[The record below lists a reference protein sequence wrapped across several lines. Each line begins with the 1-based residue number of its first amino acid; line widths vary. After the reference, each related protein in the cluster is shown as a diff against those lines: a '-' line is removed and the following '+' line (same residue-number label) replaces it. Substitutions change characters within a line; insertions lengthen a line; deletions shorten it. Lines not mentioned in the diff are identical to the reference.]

1 MNTRK
6 NNDTPICAV
15 NGYLTPCSSD
25 IRPYVY
31 IALLTQQ
38 LKLQLVN

>member
-31 IALLTQQ
+31 STVDAAAETAVS
-38 LKLQLVN
+38 K